1 MKHIFE
7 YESFENRTN
16 EGFLDS
22 IFGRPTTKAAAET
35 AVKGQGFSH
44 TGKDE
49 DNKENYIIF
58 NGQKFY
64 QDQIEY
70 DDYYSTKELPR
81 IEDGKLIIGNPA
93 WSV

>member
-35 AVKGQGFSH
+35 AVKGQGYSH
-44 TGKDE
+44 TGREEDE
-49 DNKENYIIF
+49 DEDYIMF
-58 NGQKFY
+58 KGQKFY
-64 QDQIEY
+64 PDQVKY

-81 IEDGKLIIGNPA
+81 VENGKLIIANPA
-93 WSV
+93 WAM